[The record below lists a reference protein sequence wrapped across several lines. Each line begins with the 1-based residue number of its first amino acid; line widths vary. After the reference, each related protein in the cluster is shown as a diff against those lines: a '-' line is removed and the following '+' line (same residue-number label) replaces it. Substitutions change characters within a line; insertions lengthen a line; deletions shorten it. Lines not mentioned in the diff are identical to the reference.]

1 MKLAIPIWE
10 GKVSPVF
17 DTASRLLVLQIDGR
31 QEVSR
36 FETYLDEQDITR
48 RCLRLRGLEI
58 QVLICGAV
66 SRHLCMMLLSMAGI
80 EVIPWVSG
88 PVQEVLDAYL
98 KGELFHSRFLMPGC
112 RWQREERG
120 RGCIFCGK
128 DRTTRS
134 CEDRSKKTIAQ
145 EDKG

>member
-17 DTASRLLVLQIDGR
+17 DTASRLLVLQIDDR

-58 QVLICGAV
+58 EVLICGAV
-66 SRHLCMMLLSMAGI
+66 SRHLCMMLLSTAGI

-88 PVQEVLDAYL
+88 PVQEVLNAYL

-112 RWQREERG
+112 HWQGEERG

-128 DRTTRS
+128 DRTTES
-134 CEDRSKKTIAQ
+134 YEDRSKKTIAQ